1 MDCLSNIHYVRPDR
15 QLFPS
20 KAYVSSKCLVR
31 CHLNIIGTNE
41 CDNATW
47 VQSFSFLGTLVASA
61 ALLRHDGEV
70 TVEVLI
76 WLRTHILTKEATDE
90 GLQ

>member
-1 MDCLSNIHYVRPDR
+1 MR
-15 QLFPS
+15 Q
-20 KAYVSSKCLVR
+20 
-31 CHLNIIGTNE
+31 CHVGTK
-41 CDNATW
+41 
-47 VQSFSFLGTLVASA
+47 FLFLGTLVASA